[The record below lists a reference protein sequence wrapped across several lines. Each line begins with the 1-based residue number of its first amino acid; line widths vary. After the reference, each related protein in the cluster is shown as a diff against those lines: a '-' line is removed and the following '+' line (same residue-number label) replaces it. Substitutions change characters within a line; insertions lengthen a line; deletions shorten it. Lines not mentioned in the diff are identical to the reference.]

1 MGYRF
6 GKPFG
11 EMPRLFIE
19 LSKKGHK
26 VYNHGQKIA
35 DDGVTVTL
43 SPTHREVRLPLA
55 LLENPERVFV
65 TVKTNSKGMPLDN
78 TPWIFIDLRNEISL

>member
-11 EMPRLFIE
+11 EMPKLIIE
-19 LSKKGHK
+19 LSKTGHK
-26 VYNHGQKIA
+26 VYNHGQQLA

-43 SPTHREVRLPLA
+43 SPTQREVHLSLA
-55 LLENPERVFV
+55 LLENLERVFV
-65 TVKTNSKGMPLDN
+65 TVQTNSKGMPLDN